1 MSRLLVSRVPGSG
14 ILRPIQRGMLQFVG
28 FGVLAPQIVPG
39 PVRLEQ
45 GRRTELLA
53 AYARRLKAIQ
63 DEKPFVVGLD

>member
-1 MSRLLVSRVPGSG
+1 MSWLLVSRVPWPG
-14 ILRPIQRGMLQFVG
+14 ILRPIQRGIQFVG
-28 FGVLAPQIVPG
+28 FEVLAPQIVYG